1 MLRSRAFPVLRSR
14 AFPILRP
21 RDSSPLYKGP
31 GRQILHR
38 GPPLPVVSR
47 LVWRRGPPLS
57 AVSRLVWHRGSLQP
71 ALFRPAPGTVPECPD
86 KAGLPRRW
94 PSGALQRPPAS
105 STKIGKITSRI
116 EKIGVNAFF
125 FGQKYLFSENMSIFA
140 VPNREVFGC
149 GKHLE
154 RCRSGRSGR
163 TRNAVYGQL
172 YRGFESLS
180 LRKAHKVAKNPVN
193 HAFTGFFIFGKSAEK
208 GI

>member
-1 MLRSRAFPVLRSR
+1 MAFRCAAAASG
-14 AFPILRP
+14 I
-21 RDSSPLYKGP
+21 LYKDRKNHLP
-31 GRQILHR
+31 NRKNR
-38 GPPLPVVSR
+38 G
-47 LVWRRGPPLS
+47 
-57 AVSRLVWHRGSLQP
+57 
-71 ALFRPAPGTVPECPD
+71 EC
-86 KAGLPRRW
+86 
-94 PSGALQRPPAS
+94 
-105 STKIGKITSRI
+105 I
-116 EKIGVNAFF
+116 F

-193 HAFTGFFIFGKSAEK
+193 HAFTGFLFLAKVLKKASESRLSVAYSVYFFSGRKSTPNCS
-208 GI
+208 

>member
-1 MLRSRAFPVLRSR
+1 MAFRCAAAASG
-14 AFPILRP
+14 I
-21 RDSSPLYKGP
+21 LYKDRKNHLP
-31 GRQILHR
+31 NRKNR
-38 GPPLPVVSR
+38 G
-47 LVWRRGPPLS
+47 
-57 AVSRLVWHRGSLQP
+57 
-71 ALFRPAPGTVPECPD
+71 EC
-86 KAGLPRRW
+86 
-94 PSGALQRPPAS
+94 
-105 STKIGKITSRI
+105 I
-116 EKIGVNAFF
+116 F